1 MEFELIPRIGED
13 GVLRTNAGELVE
25 SVKAQLKP
33 YNYIVDEGNYAQA
46 KQDRAFLNKA
56 ATQIGTSRKLLE
68 DKVFATW
75 KTDKAQIMA
84 IEKDIKL
91 ASEALGEGIKAID
104 DEEKAEKAKNL
115 EACWNAAGG
124 NKYRFEGII
133 AEHKSWLN
141 KTAKRDVIAIEMQK
155 ELHDLGLQEKQ
166 IEKEIADLEE
176 AQQVYLL
183 EAWYKSRDYQQT
195 LQAAHNIR
203 TANAKAAAMA
213 KVEEEQRQA
222 PVTYTEPH
230 SEPKALERAET
241 QPEQIYRRAF
251 IVEGNESQLRALI
264 GCMQQTGLRILS
276 IAKKDIPDTLPFGQ

>member
-13 GVLRTNAGELVE
+13 GVLRTNAAELVE

-56 ATQIGTSRKLLE
+56 ATQIGPSRKLLE

-84 IEKDIKL
+84 IEKDIKQ

-124 NKYRFEGII
+124 NKYRFEGIL

-176 AQQVYLL
+176 AQQVYLM
-183 EAWYKSRDYQQT
+183 EAWYKSREYQLT

-213 KVEEEQRQA
+213 KVEEERPHVA
-222 PVTYTEPH
+222 HTEPH
-230 SEPKALERAET
+230 SEPKAFTQTET
-241 QPEQIYRRAF
+241 HSEQIYRRAF

-276 IAKKDIPDTLPFGQ
+276 IAKKDIPNTLPFGQ

>member
-1 MEFELIPRIGED
+1 MEFELIPRMENGE
-13 GVLRTNAGELVE
+13 LQTNAAELVE
-25 SVKAQLKP
+25 AIKP
-33 YNYIVDEGNYAQA
+33 ELAKYNYIVDETNYAQA
-46 KQDRAFLNKA
+46 KADRSFLNKA
-56 ATQIGTSRKLLE
+56 VTQISNSRKLLE
-68 DKVFATW
+68 DKVFGKW
-75 KTDKAQIMA
+75 KTDKEKIMA
-84 IEKDIKL
+84 VERELK
-91 ASEALGEGIKAID
+91 ASAEALGHGIRVID

-124 NKYRFEGII
+124 NKYRFEGIL

-176 AQQVYLL
+176 AQQVYLM
-183 EAWYKSRDYQQT
+183 EAWYKSREYQLT

-213 KVEEEQRQA
+213 KVEEERPHVA
-222 PVTYTEPH
+222 HTELH
-230 SEPKALERAET
+230 SEPKAFTQTET
-241 QPEQIYRRAF
+241 HSEQIYRRAF

-276 IAKKDIPDTLPFGQ
+276 IAKKDIPDVLPFGQ

>member
-1 MEFELIPRIGED
+1 MEFELIPRMENGE
-13 GVLRTNAGELVE
+13 LQTNAAELVE
-25 SVKAQLKP
+25 AIKP
-33 YNYIVDEGNYAQA
+33 ELAKYNYIVDETNYAQA
-46 KQDRAFLNKA
+46 KADRSFLNKA
-56 ATQIGTSRKLLE
+56 VTQVSNSRKLLE
-68 DKVFATW
+68 DKVFGKW
-75 KTDKAQIMA
+75 KADKEKIMA
-84 IEKDIKL
+84 VERELK
-91 ASEALGEGIKAID
+91 ASAEALGHGIRVID

-124 NKYRFEGII
+124 NKYRFEGIL

-166 IEKEIADLEE
+166 IEKEIADLED
-176 AQQVYLL
+176 AQQVYLM
-183 EAWYKSRDYQQT
+183 EAWYKSREYQLT

-213 KVEEEQRQA
+213 KVEEERPHVA
-222 PVTYTEPH
+222 HTEPH
-230 SEPKALERAET
+230 SEPKAFTQTET
-241 QPEQIYRRAF
+241 HSEQIYRRAF

-276 IAKKDIPDTLPFGQ
+276 IAKKDIPNTLPFGQ

>member
-1 MEFELIPRIGED
+1 MELELIPRMENGE
-13 GVLRTNAGELVE
+13 LQTNAAELVE
-25 SVKAQLKP
+25 AIKP
-33 YNYIVDEGNYAQA
+33 ELAKYNYIVDETNYAQA
-46 KQDRAFLNKA
+46 KADRSFLNKA
-56 ATQIGTSRKLLE
+56 VTQISNSRKLLE
-68 DKVFATW
+68 DKVFGKW
-75 KTDKAQIMA
+75 KTDKEKIMA
-84 IEKDIKL
+84 VERELK
-91 ASEALGEGIKAID
+91 ASAEALGHGIRVID

-124 NKYRFEGII
+124 NKYRFEGIL

-176 AQQVYLL
+176 AQQVYLM
-183 EAWYKSRDYQQT
+183 EAWYKSREYQLT

-213 KVEEEQRQA
+213 KVEEERPHVA
-222 PVTYTEPH
+222 HTELH
-230 SEPKALERAET
+230 SEPKAFTQTET
-241 QPEQIYRRAF
+241 HSEQIYRRAF

-276 IAKKDIPDTLPFGQ
+276 IAKKDIPDVLPFGQ

>member
-1 MEFELIPRIGED
+1 MEFELTPRMENGE
-13 GVLRTNAGELVE
+13 LQTNAAELVE
-25 SVKAQLKP
+25 AIKP
-33 YNYIVDEGNYAQA
+33 ELAKYNYIVDETNYAQA
-46 KQDRAFLNKA
+46 KADRSFLNKA
-56 ATQIGTSRKLLE
+56 VTQISNSRKLLE
-68 DKVFATW
+68 DKVFGKW
-75 KTDKAQIMA
+75 KTDKEKIMA
-84 IEKDIKL
+84 VERELK
-91 ASEALGEGIKAID
+91 ASAEALGHGIRVID

-124 NKYRFEGII
+124 NKYRFEGIL

-176 AQQVYLL
+176 AQQVYLM
-183 EAWYKSRDYQQT
+183 EAWYKSREYQLT

-213 KVEEEQRQA
+213 KVEEERPHVA
-222 PVTYTEPH
+222 HTELH
-230 SEPKALERAET
+230 SEPKAFTQTET
-241 QPEQIYRRAF
+241 HSEQIYRRAF

-276 IAKKDIPDTLPFGQ
+276 IAKKDIPDVLPFGQ

>member
-1 MEFELIPRIGED
+1 MAVEREL
-13 GVLRTNAGELVE
+13 
-25 SVKAQLKP
+25 KAS
-33 YNYIVDEGNYAQA
+33 A
-46 KQDRAFLNKA
+46 
-56 ATQIGTSRKLLE
+56 
-68 DKVFATW
+68 
-75 KTDKAQIMA
+75 
-84 IEKDIKL
+84 
-91 ASEALGEGIKAID
+91 EALGHGIRVID

-124 NKYRFEGII
+124 NKYRFEGIL

-176 AQQVYLL
+176 AQQVYLM
-183 EAWYKSRDYQQT
+183 EAWYKSREYQLT

-213 KVEEEQRQA
+213 KVEEERPHVA
-222 PVTYTEPH
+222 HTELH
-230 SEPKALERAET
+230 SEPKAFTQTET
-241 QPEQIYRRAF
+241 HSEQIYRRAF

-276 IAKKDIPDTLPFGQ
+276 IAKKDIPDVLPFGQ